1 MGVRSLGNAL
11 ASFGYKFG
19 TTGLEAVSSAEPA
32 APASFSASG
41 GTTTTFGSYKAN
53 HIFESGTSDNFVVA
67 SGSKDIDLL
76 VVGGGGGGA
85 DGGPG
90 QGGGGGAGA
99 VIYEPGFPV
108 TPGTYPITIGAG
120 GASGRPGSRGGT
132 TSFSTTHIAYGGGG
146 GGGGARNR
154 WWFWRWCPIKWNS
167 GKWWWRSNSTKPG
180 NATLYGNQGGQPNG
194 PGGGGGGGAGAAG
207 ADGTVAAPPGN
218 KATAG
223 GAGIQINIV
232 PGSTGPAPAPA
243 SGYYWG
249 GGGGGDDGGHEP
261 SGINGGLGGGG
272 GSEGADGTGG
282 AQAWTAGS
290 NGVNDA
296 AGAGGGVELVEEGG
310 GASGGGDPGGNG
322 GSGIIILRYQV

>member
-19 TTGLEAVSSAEPA
+19 RTGLEAVSPA
-32 APASFSASG
+32 APAGFSASG
-41 GTTTTFGSYKAN
+41 GTTTTFGSYKA
-53 HIFESGTSDNFVVA
+53 HIFEHPTSDNFVVT
-67 SGSKDIDLL
+67 SGSADIDLL

-85 DGGPG
+85 NGGPG
-90 QGGGGGAGA
+90 QGGGGGGGA
-99 VIYEPGFPV
+99 VIYETGFPV
-108 TPGTYPITIGAG
+108 TTGTYPITIGAG

-146 GGGGARNR
+146 GGGGDAGTDGG
-154 WWFWRWCPIKWNS
+154 S
-167 GKWWWRSNSTKPG
+167 GGGAQSSGTRGNASPSNSTKPG
-180 NATLYGNQGGQPNG
+180 SATLYGNQGGQPNG

-243 SGYYWG
+243 S
-249 GGGGGDDGGHEP
+249 
-261 SGINGGLGGGG
+261 
-272 GSEGADGTGG
+272 
-282 AQAWTAGS
+282 
-290 NGVNDA
+290 
-296 AGAGGGVELVEEGG
+296 
-310 GASGGGDPGGNG
+310 
-322 GSGIIILRYQV
+322 